1 MRVAPNAE
9 EDRATALAEVP
20 PPVTSVQ
27 ALPGYRL
34 RVTFAD
40 GLSGEVAC
48 AALIE
53 GATAGV
59 FAALRE
65 QEAFEQVGVEHGAVT
80 WSCGLDLAPDAM
92 YDEIRR
98 AGRWVIL

>member
-1 MRVAPNAE
+1 MRVASDAE
-9 EDRATALAEVP
+9 EDRAAALADVP
-20 PPVTSVQ
+20 PPVVSVQ

-34 RVTFAD
+34 QVTFAD

-48 AALIE
+48 AGLIQ
-53 GATAGV
+53 GPRAGV

-65 QEAFEQVGVEHGAVT
+65 REAFERVGVEHGAVT

-92 YDEIRR
+92 YDEVRR
-98 AGRWVIL
+98 SGRWVIQ